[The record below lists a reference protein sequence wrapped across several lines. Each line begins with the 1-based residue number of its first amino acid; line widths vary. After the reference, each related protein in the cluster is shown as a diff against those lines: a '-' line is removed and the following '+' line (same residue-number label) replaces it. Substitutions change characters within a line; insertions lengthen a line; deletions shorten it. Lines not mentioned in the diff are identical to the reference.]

1 MAGAAGAGAE
11 TGGGSGQVGGF
22 SFPTTVALT
31 TPQLLLGGQAW
42 HKLTLSAEKQLGA
55 TVVSA
60 KSDEVDGSLRVADR
74 GPWRADINYLYY
86 NPQFAET
93 KNAAGTPP
101 SAESFLPRLAFADAA
116 LQVVLGAGAELRQ
129 GRGGSEQSRDTLTLD
144 HGLIDTGKGRMS
156 ASGLWKQNA
165 QEERSSLK
173 GKLLGGKIDE
183 TAAFFGITI
192 PLKGA
197 PYDVDFDLYWH
208 GAPWQPQVNTLS
220 GALQVKMG
228 KGIDSMGGGR
238 AGQLLRLVS
247 FDALLRKLQFDFSD
261 TFGKGFYFDSIRST
275 AWLKDGI
282 MHTDNLLIDGLAA
295 DIAMSG
301 QIDLARRRI
310 DMEAVVAPAISA
322 TVGVATAFVVNPIV
336 GAAVFAASQVL
347 GPLWS
352 KISLIRYHI
361 SGDLDQPKINEVLRK
376 AKEDKAS

>member
-1 MAGAAGAGAE
+1 M
-11 TGGGSGQVGGF
+11 
-22 SFPTTVALT
+22 
-31 TPQLLLGGQAW
+31 
-42 HKLTLSAEKQLGA
+42 
-55 TVVSA
+55 VSA

-228 KGIDSMGGGR
+228 KG
-238 AGQLLRLVS
+238 
-247 FDALLRKLQFDFSD
+247 
-261 TFGKGFYFDSIRST
+261 RST
-275 AWLKDGI
+275 AW
-282 MHTDNLLIDGLAA
+282 AA
-295 DIAMSG
+295 A
-301 QIDLARRRI
+301 
-310 DMEAVVAPAISA
+310 APVSCCDWSASTPCCASCSSISA
-322 TVGVATAFVVNPIV
+322 IPSA
-336 GAAVFAASQVL
+336 
-347 GPLWS
+347 
-352 KISLIRYHI
+352 
-361 SGDLDQPKINEVLRK
+361 
-376 AKEDKAS
+376 KASTLTPSAALHG